1 MPARRALRT
10 AVPLLLISR
19 TGGGT
24 GTTFTSGLMR
34 LSQTVV
40 AEQSIP
46 LFGYMWWP
54 NDSGARGGLL
64 YTPAVVA
71 FRVSELICPRRS

>member
-1 MPARRALRT
+1 
-10 AVPLLLISR
+10 
-19 TGGGT
+19 
-24 GTTFTSGLMR
+24 
-34 LSQTVV
+34 V

-71 FRVSELICPRRS
+71 FLAFSSTLEGISQEDPDRFGKIK